1 VAYVYDYE
9 GNPYLVAY
17 DINGDSLLTVYDING
32 SPIALKNDYSNYT
45 FAELINKGPV
55 GSDWIQGIAYYDG
68 VIFQLGDNKFQTIDM
83 ETGEYIT
90 DGYATMANAGH
101 GNSAQFSN
109 EFYSNSDRF
118 PLLYVST
125 NNQTPNYVRVYRM
138 TDTTATLIKSYLL
151 NTSEDGY
158 FTDSCVDSENEYL
171 YTIGY
176 LEENWQTQTAGNV
189 LVLTKRDLN
198 DLTDNGNGI
207 YTAKLLSRMELSYWE
222 YAAQGCCF
230 YDDYIW
236 MTFGGG
242 SSPNNIYAIDPETGV
257 KAYTVTIPNNREPE
271 GLAWV
276 LDKTDSPWMLVGQQY
291 HLYQKCVFN

>member
-1 VAYVYDYE
+1 MGYVYDHE
-9 GNPYLVAY
+9 GNPLLTAY
-17 DINGDSLLTVYDING
+17 DINGNSLLTAYDING
-32 SPIALKNDYSNYT
+32 NPIVLQNDYSNYT
-45 FAELINKGPV
+45 FTELFNKGPV
-55 GSDWIQGIAYYDG
+55 GGDWIQGIAYYDG

-83 ETGEYIT
+83 ATGDYIT
-90 DGYATMANAGH
+90 DGYATMSNAGH

-109 EFYSNSDRF
+109 EFYTDGDRF

-125 NNQTPNYVRVYRM
+125 NNQTPNYARVYRM
-138 TDTTATLIKSYLL
+138 TTSTATLIKSFLL
-151 NTSEDGY
+151 NTLEDGY
-158 FTDSCVDSENEYL
+158 FTDSCVDSENGYL

-176 LEENWQTQTAGNV
+176 LEENWQTQTQGNV

-207 YTAKLLSRMELSYWE
+207 YTAKLLSRLELNYWE

-242 SSPNNIYAIDPETGV
+242 SSPNNIYAIDPETGAKV
-257 KAYTVTIPNNREPE
+257 YTVTIPNTREPE
-271 GLAWV
+271 GIAWV
-276 LDKTDSPWMLVGQQY
+276 LDKSDSPWMLVGQQY
-291 HLYQKCVFN
+291 HLYQKCVFA